1 MTLRGYPGLSPANTT
16 EDRARVRSQII
27 PAAAGWRIVFS
38 IYTNISTIY
47 RMDGGLICSAR
58 SCCVLSTLASGPPK
72 PAQDAAT
79 GAVSP
84 AVRSSVTTAQESV
97 PAPVSPVSWCR
108 HTARMPPHHLLL
120 SLPVTLIPHP
130 PLARATVSSST
141 FTGAPTTRT
150 IARAQTLVSFTASL
164 FC

>member
-38 IYTNISTIY
+38 IYTNISIIY
-47 RMDGGLICSAR
+47 RMDDGLICSAR
-58 SCCVLSTLASGPPK
+58 SCCVLSTLTSGPQNQHRMLP
-72 PAQDAAT
+72 PARCLLRS
-79 GAVSP
+79 GAVP
-84 AVRSSVTTAQESV
+84 PQESV

-141 FTGAPTTRT
+141 FTGAPTT
-150 IARAQTLVSFTASL
+150 QPLL
-164 FC
+164 ELKL

>member
-47 RMDGGLICSAR
+47 RMDDGLICSAR
-58 SCCVLSTLASGPPK
+58 SCCVLSTLTSGPPK

-79 GAVSP
+79 ARCLLRSGSVSP
-84 AVRSSVTTAQESV
+84 QESV

-141 FTGAPTTRT
+141 FTGAPTT
-150 IARAQTLVSFTASL
+150 QPLL
-164 FC
+164 ELKL

>member
-16 EDRARVRSQII
+16 EDRARVRSQMI

-47 RMDGGLICSAR
+47 RMDDGLICSAR
-58 SCCVLSTLASGPPK
+58 SCCVLSTLTSGPQNQHRMLPRRGVSCG
-72 PAQDAAT
+72 QEQCHHRR
-79 GAVSP
+79 VSP
-84 AVRSSVTTAQESV
+84 QESV

-141 FTGAPTTRT
+141 FTGAPTT
-150 IARAQTLVSFTASL
+150 QPLL
-164 FC
+164 ELKL

>member
-16 EDRARVRSQII
+16 EGTSEESDHPSSSRMED
-27 PAAAGWRIVFS
+27 GVFS

-47 RMDGGLICSAR
+47 RMDDGFIG
-58 SCCVLSTLASGPPK
+58 SCCVLSTLASGPQNQHRMLP
-72 PAQDAAT
+72 PARCLLRS

-84 AVRSSVTTAQESV
+84 QESV

-141 FTGAPTTRT
+141 FTGAPTT
-150 IARAQTLVSFTASL
+150 QPLL
-164 FC
+164 ELKL